1 MLSKN
6 GVVSTI
12 STDLLS
18 HEAIGFPL
26 VSLISARY
34 KTLEIILFSWCYS
47 NLVYFPYSQPIY
59 CPTKQL
65 VF

>member
-1 MLSKN
+1 VQNAGNYPIPLMLSKN

-34 KTLEIILFSWCYS
+34 KTLEIILFS
-47 NLVYFPYSQPIY
+47 
-59 CPTKQL
+59 
-65 VF
+65 